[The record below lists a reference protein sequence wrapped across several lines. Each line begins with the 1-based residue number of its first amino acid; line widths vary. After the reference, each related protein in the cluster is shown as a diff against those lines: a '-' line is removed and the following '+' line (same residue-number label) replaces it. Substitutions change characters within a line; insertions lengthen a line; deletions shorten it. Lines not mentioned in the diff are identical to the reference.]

1 MILSREAVEEFKKIY
16 KKEFG
21 DILSDKDAQETAAR
35 LLRLFQMLR
44 YRPRSNLIDSKKND
58 SINL

>member
-1 MILSREAVEEFKKIY
+1 MILSKEALKEFKRIY

-21 DILSDKDAQETAAR
+21 DKLSDKDAQEMATR

-44 YRPRSNLIDSKKND
+44 YRPRPNLTDSERGDNM
-58 SINL
+58 NR